1 MNEKNQITNTSQ
13 QPAAVPISFDQMPLK
28 EQLLQIHQA
37 QGKEKYRL
45 IFNSSKPEI
54 VVPRLHPQEL
64 YLTVNDLGAQDSL
77 ELISLASPAQITL
90 ILDLDCW
97 DLDTLNPESAL
108 NWLEFLSNCDE
119 EKIRQLARETE
130 PEILALMIGKHL
142 TIIRGLEAYDDD
154 DAENAKRLESIYD
167 TEYKSEDAAKI
178 LGSLF
183 NIWQEREQNHYLQI
197 MEIIRSESM
206 LVLEEEVYQRR
217 SARLLDL
224 GIVPTM
230 DARVIYSRTN
240 PQTFVG
246 GDKQDFRLEADTM
259 PSPLALLKTA
269 TPPHFLAAVLEE
281 GVPHELACEMLHLV
295 NRKFSA
301 DCIDLSSTT
310 EVRDALQQTYDNLN
324 LALQYLAGTDLD
336 RATEIF
342 HTTWLQRLF
351 QLGHSLIS
359 HEQDRATAI
368 KKDPHFADLD
378 ESSTFFIDLLSQ
390 QPPRHFCEGC
400 DTCPSEICAINTME
414 QIQRIDQRLSQ
425 LEKALDRLKKS
436 RQNKDG

>member
-1 MNEKNQITNTSQ
+1 MSKKNHISSTPQR
-13 QPAAVPISFDQMPLK
+13 PVAVPIVFHQMPLK

-37 QGKEKYRL
+37 QGKDKYNL
-45 IFNSSKPEI
+45 ILNSSKPEI

-64 YLTVNDLGAQDSL
+64 YLTVNELGAQDSL
-77 ELISLASPAQITL
+77 ELISLATPAQITL

-108 NWLEFLSNCDE
+108 NWLDFLANCDE
-119 EKIRQLARETE
+119 EKIRQLAREME
-130 PEILALMIGKHL
+130 PEILALMLGKHL

-154 DAENAKRLESIYD
+154 DAENAKRMEAIYD
-167 TEYKSEDAAKI
+167 IEYKSEDAAKI
-178 LGSLF
+178 IGSLF

-197 MEIIRSESM
+197 MEIIRSEI
-206 LVLEEEVYQRR
+206 LLILEEEVYQRR

-230 DARVIYSRTN
+230 DARVIYTRTN
-240 PQTFVG
+240 PQTFVV
-246 GDKQDFRLEADTM
+246 GDKQDFRLEADSL
-259 PSPLALLKTA
+259 PNPLALLKTA
-269 TPPHFLAAVLEE
+269 TPHHFLAAVLED
-281 GVPHELACEMLHLV
+281 GIAHELACEMLHLV

-301 DCIDLSSTT
+301 DQIDLSSTT
-310 EVRDALQQTYDNLN
+310 EVREALQQTYDNLN
-324 LALQYLAGTDLD
+324 LALQYLAGKDLN

-359 HEQDRATAI
+359 HEQERAVAL
-368 KKDPHFADLD
+368 KKDPDFVSLD
-378 ESSTFFIDLLSQ
+378 ESASLFIDLLTQ
-390 QPPRHFCEGC
+390 QPPRYYCEGC

-414 QIQRIDQRLSQ
+414 QIQRIDQRLTQ
-425 LEKALDRLKKS
+425 LENFIKMLKKT
-436 RQNKDG
+436 

>member
-1 MNEKNQITNTSQ
+1 MTEKNQHRNDLV
-13 QPAAVPISFDQMPLK
+13 QPAAIPVAFHQLPVK
-28 EQLLQIHQA
+28 EQLIQIHHTH
-37 QGKEKYRL
+37 GKDKYKL
-45 IFNSSKPEI
+45 IINSSKPEF

-64 YLTVNDLGAQDSL
+64 YLTINELGAEDSL
-77 ELISLASPAQITL
+77 ELVDLASSAQITL

-97 DLDTLNPESAL
+97 DLDTLNPESSL
-108 NWLEFLSNCDE
+108 NWLDFLSHCDE
-119 EKIRQLARETE
+119 EKICQLARETE
-130 PEILALMIGKHL
+130 PDILALMLSKHL

-167 TEYKSEDAAKI
+167 IEYTSEDAAKVI
-178 LGSLF
+178 GALMKV
-183 NIWQEREQNHYLQI
+183 WQEREQPHFLQI
-197 MEIIRSESM
+197 MEIIRSENQS
-206 LVLEEEVYQRR
+206 VLEEEVYQRR

-224 GIVPTM
+224 GIVPTLE
-230 DARVIYSRTN
+230 ARSIYSWTD
-240 PQTFVG
+240 PESFAP
-246 GDKQDFRLEADTM
+246 GDKKDFRLEADSL
-259 PSPLALLKTA
+259 PNPLALLKTA
-269 TPPHFLAAVLEE
+269 TPHHFLAAVLEE
-281 GVPHELACEMLHLV
+281 GISHELACEMLHLV

-301 DCIDLSSTT
+301 DRIDLASTT

-368 KKDPHFADLD
+368 KKNPHFADLD
-378 ESSTFFIDLLSQ
+378 ESSTFFIDLLTQ

-400 DTCPSEICAINTME
+400 DTCPSEICAINTMD
-414 QIQRIDQRLSQ
+414 QIQRIDERLTHLQ
-425 LEKALDRLKKS
+425 NVLDRF
-436 RQNKDG
+436 

>member
-1 MNEKNQITNTSQ
+1 MSNKNHIVNKS
-13 QPAAVPISFDQMPLK
+13 AVVPVAFHQMPLK

-37 QGKEKYRL
+37 QGKEKYNL
-45 IFNSSKPEI
+45 ILHSSKPEI

-64 YLTVNDLGAQDSL
+64 YLTVNELGAQDSL
-77 ELISLASPAQITL
+77 ELISLATPAQITL

-130 PEILALMIGKHL
+130 PEILALMLGKHL

-167 TEYKSEDAAKI
+167 IEYKSEDAAKI

-206 LVLEEEVYQRR
+206 LILEEEVYQRR

-230 DARVIYSRTN
+230 DARVIYTRIN
-240 PQTFVG
+240 PQSFVV
-246 GDKQDFRLEADTM
+246 GDKKDFRLEADSL
-259 PSPLALLKTA
+259 PNPLALLKTV
-269 TPPHFLAAVLEE
+269 TPHHFLAAVLED
-281 GVPHELACEMLHLV
+281 GIPHELACEMLHLV

-301 DCIDLSSTT
+301 DQIDLSSPT
-310 EVRDALQQTYDNLN
+310 EVREALQQTYDNIN
-324 LALQYLAGTDLD
+324 LALQYLAGKNLD
-336 RATEIF
+336 QATEIF

-351 QLGHSLIS
+351 QLGHTLIS
-359 HEQDRATAI
+359 HEQERAGTI
-368 KKDPHFADLD
+368 KQDPLFANLE
-378 ESSTFFIDLLSQ
+378 ESATLFIDLLTQ
-390 QPPRHFCEGC
+390 QPARHYCKEC
-400 DTCPSEICAINTME
+400 DKCHSEICAINTME
-414 QIQRIDQRLSQ
+414 QIHHIDQRLSQ
-425 LEKALDRLKKS
+425 LESELALLKKDC
-436 RQNKDG
+436 R

>member
-1 MNEKNQITNTSQ
+1 MNEKNQITSKSQ
-13 QPAAVPISFDQMPLK
+13 QPAAVPISFHQMPLK

-37 QGKEKYRL
+37 QGKDKYRL

-64 YLTVNDLGAQDSL
+64 YLMVNDLGAEDSL

-130 PEILALMIGKHL
+130 PETLALMLGKHL

-154 DAENAKRLESIYD
+154 DAENAKRLEAIYD
-167 TEYKSEDAAKI
+167 IEYKSEDAAKI

-183 NIWQEREQNHYLQI
+183 NIWQEREQSHYLQI
-197 MEIIRSESM
+197 MEIIRSENMS
-206 LVLEEEVYQRR
+206 VLEEEVYQNR

-230 DARVIYSRTN
+230 DARAIYTRTN
-240 PQTFVG
+240 PKTFIV
-246 GDKQDFRLEADTM
+246 GDKQDFRLEADSL
-259 PSPLALLKTA
+259 PNPLALLRTA
-269 TPPHFLAAVLEE
+269 TPHHFLAAVMEE
-281 GVPHELACEMLHLV
+281 GIPHELACEMLHLV

-301 DCIDLSSTT
+301 DRIDLSSST

-359 HEQDRATAI
+359 FEQDRAAVI
-368 KKDPHFADLD
+368 KKDPNFTALD
-378 ESSTFFIDLLSQ
+378 ESSTFFIDLLTQ
-390 QPPRHFCEGC
+390 QPPSYFCEGSE
-400 DTCPSEICAINTME
+400 TCPSEICAINTME
-414 QIQRIDQRLSQ
+414 QIHHMGERLTH
-425 LEKALDRLKKS
+425 LESTLERFKKS
-436 RQNKDG
+436 PA

>member
-1 MNEKNQITNTSQ
+1 MSKKNHIANKS
-13 QPAAVPISFDQMPLK
+13 AAVPVAFHQMPLK

-37 QGKEKYRL
+37 QGKEKYHL
-45 IFNSSKPEI
+45 IINSSKPEI

-64 YLTVNDLGAQDSL
+64 YLTVNELGAQDSL
-77 ELISLASPAQITL
+77 ELISLATPAQITL

-97 DLDTLNPESAL
+97 DLDTLNPEAAL

-130 PEILALMIGKHL
+130 PEILALMLGKHL

-154 DAENAKRLESIYD
+154 DAENAKRMEAIYD
-167 TEYKSEDAAKI
+167 IEYKSDDAAKI

-206 LVLEEEVYQRR
+206 LILEEEVYQRR

-230 DARVIYSRTN
+230 DARVIYTRTN
-240 PQTFVG
+240 PQTFAV
-246 GDKQDFRLEADTM
+246 GDKQDFRLEADNL
-259 PSPLALLKTA
+259 PNPLALLNSA
-269 TPPHFLAAVLEE
+269 TPHHFLAAVLEE
-281 GVPHELACEMLHLV
+281 GIPHELACEMLHLV

-301 DCIDLSSTT
+301 DQIDLSSTT
-310 EVRDALQQTYDNLN
+310 EVREAMQQTYDILN
-324 LALQYLAGTDLD
+324 LALEYLAGKDLNQ
-336 RATEIF
+336 ATEIF

-359 HEQDRATAI
+359 REQERAAAI
-368 KKDPHFADLD
+368 KKHSHVGLMD
-378 ESSTFFIDLLSQ
+378 ESATLFIDLLTQ
-390 QPPRHFCEGC
+390 QPPRHYCEGC
-400 DTCPSEICAINTME
+400 DACPSEIRAINTIE
-414 QIQRIDQRLSQ
+414 QIHHIDERLTHLERI
-425 LEKALDRLKKS
+425 LDRL
-436 RQNKDG
+436 N